1 MPAGSIMPERPMPYY
16 TIAGSHHPL
25 NRMSSTGQTNSDIF
39 YLEKPCLL
47 TAHPMSRMNE
57 LKVLSPAL
65 TLVFLI
71 MLVIMV
77 MFELAK
83 QVIYPSIGTGESRW
97 ITIVFAS
104 LISVIIIY
112 FPLRSS
118 YLEQEKTNE
127 VLWLQQDTEERL
139 RKSEIQY
146 RSFVESIEDSIY
158 TVDCECRYLQMN
170 ARHLFRRGLSPEM
183 YAGKRYGDF
192 HLPEDTAIFTEQVAR
207 VCASKCQVQDE
218 YRQNGRF
225 YLRKLN
231 PVIDQV
237 MNRVIAV
244 TVISTDI
251 TVRKNAE
258 NNLVSINRKLNL
270 MNDITRHDMLNH
282 LTVLYSYL
290 ALAGEESDDTLT
302 RKYLL
307 NSEKVIDTIHAQLLF
322 ARDYQKIGVE
332 SPLWQNISAAIEKA
346 NLQLKVSSLTIDDR
360 CSTME
365 VFADPLFEKVLYNLL
380 DNAVRYAGPQPE
392 IRFFLSDE
400 PGRLVLVCQDNGPGV
415 PQKNKEK
422 IFLRGFGKNT
432 GLGLFLIRE
441 ILAMT
446 DISIRECGNEGE
458 GSRFEIVIPSAAYRA
473 VGRK

>member
-1 MPAGSIMPERPMPYY
+1 
-16 TIAGSHHPL
+16 
-25 NRMSSTGQTNSDIF
+25 
-39 YLEKPCLL
+39 
-47 TAHPMSRMNE
+47 MSRLNE
-57 LKVLSPAL
+57 LKAIYPAL
-65 TLVFLI
+65 TLVFLF
-71 MLVIMV
+71 MLVIMLT
-77 MFELAK
+77 FEFTKA
-83 QVIYPSIGTGESRW
+83 VIWPSIDIWQSHA

-104 LISVIIIY
+104 LMSIIIIY

-127 VLWLQQDTEERL
+127 ARWLQQDTEERL
-139 RKSEIQY
+139 RKSEMQY

-158 TVDCECRYLQMN
+158 TVDDECRYLQMN

-192 HLPEDTAIFTEQVAR
+192 HLPEETAIFTERVAR
-207 VCASKCQVQDE
+207 VFASKGPVQDE

-231 PVIDQV
+231 PVIDPV

-251 TVRKNAE
+251 TARKNAE
-258 NNLVSINRKLNL
+258 NNLVTINRKLNL

-290 ALAGEESDDTLT
+290 ALAGEESDDTVT

-332 SPLWQNISAAIEKA
+332 SPLWQNVPVKIRKA
-346 NLQLKVSSLTIDDR
+346 SLPLKIPPVMIDDT
-360 CSTME
+360 CSNIE
-365 VFADPLFEKVLYNLL
+365 IFADPLFEKVLYNLM
-380 DNAVRYAGPQPE
+380 DNAVRYAGPEPM
-392 IRFFLSDE
+392 IRFSLSEE
-400 PGRLVLVCQDNGPGV
+400 PGRIVLICQDNGPGV

-422 IFLRGFGKNT
+422 IFMRGFGKNT

-446 DISIRECGNEGE
+446 GISIHECGKEGE
-458 GSRFEIVIPSAAYRA
+458 GSRFEMAIPAGAYRT
-473 VGRK
+473 VGNQ